1 MGGTSRK
8 CSPEAEHVEDKEDMG
23 EQQVPPGEGEN
34 VPSPKGP
41 FVPPSLLPLSAHTWP
56 FSLLPK
62 GCLPLT
68 HGMPSGSPTLITG

>member
-8 CSPEAEHVEDKEDMG
+8 RPPEAEHVEDKEDMG
-23 EQQVPPGEGEN
+23 EQQVPPGEES

-68 HGMPSGSPTLITG
+68 RGMPSGSPSLITG